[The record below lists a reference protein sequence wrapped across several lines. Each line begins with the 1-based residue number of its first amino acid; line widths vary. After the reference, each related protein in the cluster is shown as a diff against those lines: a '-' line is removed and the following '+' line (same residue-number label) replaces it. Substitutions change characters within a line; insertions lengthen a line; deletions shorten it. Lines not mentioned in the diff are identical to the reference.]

1 MAKLKFVWGSMSSG
15 KTLKLISTAYN
26 LEENGIQIMVLKP
39 SLDTRDGEGII
50 RTRAGLERKCVMID
64 KDVDLYKAIKTY
76 RNVLATQFEIL
87 KWVLIDECQFLTEEQ
102 VDQLSDVVDL
112 LGINVMCFGLRT
124 DFQTKLFEGSKR
136 LFEIADDLEEIK
148 SSCACG
154 EKKTSINARFDENG
168 EIVTEGN
175 QIMVGGNEKY
185 KAICR
190 LCWKDKLNE
199 KKNKEK
205 IIVSYETANQ
215 EKGV

>member
-1 MAKLKFVWGSMSSG
+1 MSAHLRFCYGSMSSG

-39 SLDTRDGEGII
+39 SLDTRDGEGVIK
-50 RTRAGLERKCVMID
+50 TRAGLERKCVMID

-76 RNVLATQFEIL
+76 RNVLAAQFEVL
-87 KWVLIDECQFLTEEQ
+87 KWVLIDESQFLTEEQ

-112 LGINVMCFGLRT
+112 LGVNVMCFGLRT

-168 EIVTEGN
+168 EIITEGN
-175 QIMVGGNEKY
+175 QIMVGGNDKY

-190 LCWKDKLNE
+190 LCWKEKLNK
-199 KKNKEK
+199 KKNKE
-205 IIVSYETANQ
+205 ENNN
-215 EKGV
+215 